1 MDEAVDLGD
10 LRPSEISTE
19 NALQM
24 KGKDGRPLEQDETSR
39 ETTQNRPITIL
50 RGLYGL
56 LAQLTGF
63 GEEPAHG
70 ALPPGE
76 LRRIAL
82 DISVAAK
89 ALAWKPWTHLED
101 GLAETVAYLKG
112 I

>member
-1 MDEAVDLGD
+1 MDRGSGKLVNIGTGPGD
-10 LRPSEISTE
+10 ERAT
-19 NALQM
+19 ACT
-24 KGKDGRPLEQDETSR
+24 GCSR
-39 ETTQNRPITIL
+39 SII
-50 RGLYGL
+50 
-56 LAQLTGF
+56 GF
-63 GEEPAHG
+63 EEEPAHG
-70 ALPPGE
+70 PLPPGE